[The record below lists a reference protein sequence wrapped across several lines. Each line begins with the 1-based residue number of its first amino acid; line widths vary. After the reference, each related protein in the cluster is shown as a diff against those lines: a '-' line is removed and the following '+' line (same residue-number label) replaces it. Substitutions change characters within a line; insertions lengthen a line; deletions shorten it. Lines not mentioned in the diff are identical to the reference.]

1 MKKIYHIVRL
11 LNFGLILIFI
21 SSCNGFL
28 DLKPQSEITDV
39 TFWKTANDYKLAA
52 NWFYLN
58 TLDNPR
64 YDGTNNSDNMSDI
77 AIDVQPDP
85 ISSGTYVAPEQDD
98 YWDNPYAGIRNAN
111 KLIAQADQSAI
122 KSDIL
127 PYLGEGYFFRAYNY
141 FTLLKRYG
149 GVPLIDKVL
158 DPSDQEVFSGRASRE
173 EIVNFILSDLDKS
186 ISNLS
191 VKSAS
196 ETGRICKEAA
206 KAFKARV
213 TLFEGTW
220 RKFHVSGDA
229 NALLDMAIA
238 ESKDVIDSKS
248 YQLYMAKGLDSY
260 RYMFIDQTSKNNPE
274 SILAKFYRTNINV
287 NGWAYGVS
295 WGPLNPTK
303 KIADMYLCT
312 DGLPID
318 KSSLFE
324 GYSLCRSE
332 FQNRDPRMTQS
343 IILPAKSIIRPQ
355 FDTFRPQWPGVDNNR
370 NINSGYMLYKFIS
383 EEPTPGNGGGEF
395 DWNVLRYAEVLLVYA
410 EAKFERN
417 GAISDADLDISIN
430 ALRDRVQM
438 AHLTNALVQAN
449 GLDMRTE
456 IRRERTVELAF
467 EGYRWDDL
475 CRWKTAE
482 TELPN
487 SLLSIKV
494 TGTQWDAPQITIGSD
509 STPSLFYNLTADQL
523 ENGCKVLQPKVQ
535 RKFDP
540 DKNYLLPIPTKQ
552 ISLNSDKL
560 KQNPGW

>member
-196 ETGRICKEAA
+196 ETGRVCKEAA

-438 AHLTNALVQAN
+438 VHLTNALVQAN